1 MQLDILAFGAHPDDV
16 ELSCSGTL
24 IKCIRQGYQAG
35 IIDLTAGE
43 LGTRGN
49 PELRFKEAE
58 AAAKL
63 MKVAVRHNA
72 GIPDGD
78 ISNTAENRK
87 ILIEYIRRYQPK
99 IVLLPYFSDRHPDHE
114 NASVLIEQ
122 ACFYA
127 GLVKIETETSAY
139 RPPNLIYYYFNR
151 VENVRLIVDISAEI
165 EAKMQAIAAFK
176 SQFYDPRS
184 DEPETFISSKGFMEY
199 IKARAQY
206 YGRQIGCEYGE
217 PFWMKSA
224 LKIDNLMATFA

>member
-43 LGTRGN
+43 MGTRGN
-49 PELRFKEAE
+49 AGLRLEEAE
-58 AAAKL
+58 TAAGL
-63 MKVAVRHNA
+63 MKLTVRHNA

-78 ISNTAENRK
+78 IRNTVENRK
-87 ILIEYIRRYQPK
+87 TLIEYIRRYRPE
-99 IVLLPYFSDRHPDHE
+99 IVMLPYFSDRHPDHE
-114 NASVLIEQ
+114 NASVLVEQ
-122 ACFYA
+122 ACFYS
-127 GLVKIETETSAY
+127 GLAKIETDASAY
-139 RPPNLIYYYFNR
+139 RPLNLIYYYFNR
-151 VENVRLIVDISAEI
+151 VEQVRLIVDISDTFED
-165 EAKMQAIAAFK
+165 KMRAIAAYK

-199 IKARAQY
+199 IEARARY
-206 YGRQIGCEYGE
+206 YGRQIGCAYGE

-224 LKIDNLMATFA
+224 LKIDNLVATFA